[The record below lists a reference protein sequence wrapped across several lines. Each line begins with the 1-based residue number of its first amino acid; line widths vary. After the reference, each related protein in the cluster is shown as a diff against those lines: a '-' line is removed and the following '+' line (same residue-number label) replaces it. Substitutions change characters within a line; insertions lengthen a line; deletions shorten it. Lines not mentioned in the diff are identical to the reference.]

1 MQGETMLAEDIEKLI
16 ICINSLQKHL
26 SDVESITS
34 TIIVK
39 DDFDLLPDNVQGE
52 ILFLDNYDTEQPSS
66 AQINASV
73 EILKAYLGS
82 IANE

>member
-1 MQGETMLAEDIEKLI
+1 MLAEDIEKLI
-16 ICINSLQKHL
+16 ICINSSQKHL

-52 ILFLDNYDTEQPSS
+52 ILFLDNYETEQPSS
-66 AQINASV
+66 AQINMSV
-73 EILKAYLGS
+73 EILKAYLES
-82 IANE
+82 TANE